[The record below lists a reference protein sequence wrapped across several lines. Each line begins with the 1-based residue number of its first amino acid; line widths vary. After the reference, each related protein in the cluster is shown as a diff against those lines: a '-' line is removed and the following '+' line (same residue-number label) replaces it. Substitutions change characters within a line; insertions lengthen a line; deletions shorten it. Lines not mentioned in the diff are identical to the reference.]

1 MFSAVIWLNSAFTV
15 FSISG
20 VVSTRLTAT
29 PIGKSAWVYKPSP
42 PELLVEE
49 LELLEELELEEL
61 ELLEELLEELEELLE
76 ELELLLED
84 VPVEPP
90 LLEPPPPHAARETTA
105 TNASKLRV
113 EITLVPLFR

>member
-1 MFSAVIWLNSAFTV
+1 M
-15 FSISG
+15 
-20 VVSTRLTAT
+20 
-29 PIGKSAWVYKPSP
+29 YKPFP
-42 PELLVEE
+42 PELLADE

-61 ELLEELLEELEELLE
+61 ELEELELLEELLE

>member
-20 VVSTRLTAT
+20 VVKIRLTAA

-61 ELLEELLEELEELLE
+61 ELLEELLD